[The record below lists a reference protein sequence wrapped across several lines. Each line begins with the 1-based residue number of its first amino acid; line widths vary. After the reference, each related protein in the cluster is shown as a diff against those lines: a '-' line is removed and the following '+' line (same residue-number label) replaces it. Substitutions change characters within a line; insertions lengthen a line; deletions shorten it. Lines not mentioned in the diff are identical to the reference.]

1 MSMEAALLFL
11 EKTRTKCCTLPKYI
25 WYLSHFWHCVL
36 ANWFNN
42 VSIAECSA
50 ILIFINSK
58 LTISNKK
65 LTFLLLHN
73 SKEEQD
79 VFNILGIA
87 YASALFLGLVNC
99 STLQPIV
106 AMEKVV
112 FYREKASDM
121 YSSMAYVIAQVYEQ
135 L

>member
-1 MSMEAALLFL
+1 ME
-11 EKTRTKCCTLPKYI
+11 
-25 WYLSHFWHCVL
+25 
-36 ANWFNN
+36 FNQ
-42 VSIAECSA
+42 
-50 ILIFINSK
+50 IFQY
-58 LTISNKK
+58 KK
-65 LTFLLLHN
+65 LTSFLLHN

-121 YSSMAYVIAQVYEQ
+121 YSSMAYVITQVNK
-135 L
+135 

>member
-1 MSMEAALLFL
+1 MF
-11 EKTRTKCCTLPKYI
+11 
-25 WYLSHFWHCVL
+25 
-36 ANWFNN
+36 
-42 VSIAECSA
+42 
-50 ILIFINSK
+50 
-58 LTISNKK
+58 TISTKK

-121 YSSMAYVIAQVYEQ
+121 YSSMAYVIAQVYKQ